1 MKVRITSPP
10 FPSFPN
16 PKPCLISLFHLTI
29 FLPEHS
35 FLTKQSYL
43 ALTEESMDKPLLPC
57 CWWHVGFL
65 VLLQPGPP
73 FFSVTIGASFSLA
86 ATWVLIV
93 IKCMHQS
100 STKTPITANC
110 WHLLPWLPPAVN
122 TVMYPLRVLQS
133 WETFTSRVRFRE
145 SSNSFCRGC
154 CYLPRCIHPWIQTH
168 FDQLETSGS
177 ISSIYW
183 LCCTFFFFSISHS
196 LSLGKRAVTNN
207 GVLN

>member
-1 MKVRITSPP
+1 MREGLHLAADCHPSPLYFSGFVSHTLLSICLSLTPKPLMTSHSLQMKVRITSPP

-16 PKPCLISLFHLTI
+16 PNPCLISFFHLTI

-43 ALTEESMDKPLLPC
+43 ALIEESMDKPLLPC

-73 FFSVTIGASFSLA
+73 FFSVTIGASFSLV

-122 TVMYPLRVLQS
+122 TVMYPLRALQS
-133 WETFTSRVRFRE
+133 WETFASRVR
-145 SSNSFCRGC
+145 
-154 CYLPRCIHPWIQTH
+154 
-168 FDQLETSGS
+168 
-177 ISSIYW
+177 
-183 LCCTFFFFSISHS
+183 
-196 LSLGKRAVTNN
+196 V
-207 GVLN
+207 